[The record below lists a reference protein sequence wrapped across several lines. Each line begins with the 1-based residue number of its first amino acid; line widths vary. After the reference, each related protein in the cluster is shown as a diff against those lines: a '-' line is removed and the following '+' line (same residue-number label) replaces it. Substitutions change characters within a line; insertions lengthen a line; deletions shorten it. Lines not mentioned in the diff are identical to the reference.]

1 CPRVVYVQTACQEVS
16 IHAHQYWRAMPFAS
30 NTLLAHIFFPHP
42 REPFF
47 FGSCLDMKIAWKIK
61 KIKERQYVT
70 KRANL
75 LAK

>member
-1 CPRVVYVQTACQEVS
+1 
-16 IHAHQYWRAMPFAS
+16 
-30 NTLLAHIFFPHP
+30 
-42 REPFF
+42 
-47 FGSCLDMKIAWKIK
+47 MKIAWKIK